1 MSSRRQERVSE
12 RIHVEI
18 SELLHKQLRD
28 PRLAQVTVTG
38 VEITPD
44 LKLATVFISV
54 MGNNEAGKAA
64 LQGMERA
71 SGFLRHELAVSLGM
85 RFTPTL
91 RFALDQSWERGSRI
105 DQLLERLPSP
115 AEAGRTP
122 GTAASP
128 AEAPS
133 QRDGRRVPSGR
144 DGRRVRQPIRQPTGR
159 TPSPVG
165 AGWST
170 YTAASPAPS
179 DDEADSEEH
188 SGDE

>member
-28 PRLAQVTVTG
+28 PRLAQVTITG

-54 MGNNEAGKAA
+54 LGESEACEAA

-71 SGFLRHELAVSLGM
+71 SGFIRHELATSLGM
-85 RFTPTL
+85 RCTPLL
-91 RFALDQSWERGSRI
+91 RFALDQSWERGARI
-105 DQLLERLPSP
+105 DQLLERLPS
-115 AEAGRTP
+115 
-122 GTAASP
+122 S
-128 AEAPS
+128 APS
-133 QRDGRRVPSGR
+133 R
-144 DGRRVRQPIRQPTGR
+144 
-159 TPSPVG
+159 
-165 AGWST
+165 
-170 YTAASPAPS
+170 
-179 DDEADSEEH
+179 DEAYCEEH